1 MDDFYAEMRMRLND
15 IETSNSQRSTI
26 LEEYFP
32 NMFAEALVP
41 INPTRWPAFLAGSAS
56 ASDMRSIFD
65 LISSHLNRYISLLNS
80 EFYSL
85 FNPFTCSH
93 STSPKCTIFLTIIS
107 N

>member
-41 INPTRWPAFLAGSAS
+41 INPNKVAG
-56 ASDMRSIFD
+56 F
-65 LISSHLNRYISLLNS
+65 SSW
-80 EFYSL
+80 
-85 FNPFTCSH
+85 
-93 STSPKCTIFLTIIS
+93 
-107 N
+107 